1 MRKRLEHKNVVVKR
15 SDFGLTMRMNGDQE
29 RRAETLVAVLSGLGS
44 ARLSWRVMRGVKRT
58 HKAAPPH
65 HAVAPDSAEGRSQV
79 NRVVR
84 LRIGCVRNHQIFK
97 ILTRLKNKIDTTSF
111 SPNIRYKICCLM
123 SS

>member
-65 HAVAPDSAEGRSQV
+65 HAVAPDSAAGRSQV
-79 NRVVR
+79 NRVASVSVGDIPSLTKTNILPR
-84 LRIGCVRNHQIFK
+84 FIEIIEGDVSCPPSK
-97 ILTRLKNKIDTTSF
+97 INR
-111 SPNIRYKICCLM
+111 
-123 SS
+123 